1 MRLHLVVH
9 ANGGCLVDAHH
20 HRFAAIPATREMLND
35 VGSDG
40 FKYIK
45 QVWLDFQCA
54 VPVVFSIYRDGG
66 TLFYQETLPAQ
77 SVRAVARFF
86 LPDYGVAYAF
96 NKSKSYRFVL
106 DSQDGATGVKMY
118 RDGCRVETRN
128 LSGDQRSGYA
138 QHILWQRLPLAV

>member
-1 MRLHLVVH
+1 LFGVQ
-9 ANGGCLVDAHH
+9 AEFEKDAC
-20 HRFAAIPATREMLND
+20 AISHWDSLYQ
-35 VGSDG
+35 VLGSDG